1 MDLKLMGKNFG
12 GRTNIQELKSFIFPS
27 GIVCTTLVHF
37 ENAAYDKSALLNY
50 AGASYPEAEG
60 HKLVLIL
67 LEWDLG
73 KSVFN

>member
-1 MDLKLMGKNFG
+1 MGKNFG
-12 GRTNIQELKSFIFPS
+12 GKTNIQEFSIFPS
-27 GIVCTTLVHF
+27 SIVCTTLVHF

-67 LEWDLG
+67 PRMVSG
-73 KSVFN
+73 